1 MSRSACEEGSRDLWS
16 ATRDR
21 GEPGPHDDPSGAGIR
36 TGFRDQEI
44 RRKAERTATAA
55 IDLAGRCGGRVRS
68 AEPPPVADD
77 ELLRRVRSG
86 DDHAF
91 RELFAKYAPVAN
103 ALAHRLVRQ
112 THLAEEIVQEAFL
125 SIWRSPE
132 RYDRSKGSVRSWLMG
147 AVHNRAVDVIRREE
161 SQRRRAGQAATA
173 LEVVEDPVDE
183 LVAEVDRP
191 RERAL
196 VRQALDG
203 LPEEQRDVI
212 AKMYFE
218 GSTQSQIAEQTGL
231 PLGTVKSRCLLGMR
245 RLRGI
250 LGDLER

>member
-1 MSRSACEEGSRDLWS
+1 VSS
-16 ATRDR
+16 T
-21 GEPGPHDDPSGAGIR
+21 EPA
-36 TGFRDQEI
+36 
-44 RRKAERTATAA
+44 
-55 IDLAGRCGGRVRS
+55 
-68 AEPPPVADD
+68 ADD

-91 RELFAKYAPVAN
+91 RELFARYAPVAN

-125 SIWRSPE
+125 SLWRNPE
-132 RYDRSKGSVRSWLMG
+132 RYDRSKGSERSWLMG
-147 AVHNRAVDVIRREE
+147 AVHHRAVDVVRREE
-161 SQRRRAGQAATA
+161 SQRRRAGRSATA
-173 LEVVEDPVDE
+173 LEVLVEDPVDE

-191 RERAL
+191 REQAM
-196 VRQALDG
+196 VRQALDD

-218 GSTQSQIAEQTGL
+218 GSTQRQIAEQTGL
-231 PLGTVKSRCLLGMR
+231 PLGTVKSRTLLGMR
-245 RLRGI
+245 RLRAI

>member
-1 MSRSACEEGSRDLWS
+1 VSS
-16 ATRDR
+16 T
-21 GEPGPHDDPSGAGIR
+21 EP
-36 TGFRDQEI
+36 
-44 RRKAERTATAA
+44 AA
-55 IDLAGRCGGRVRS
+55 
-68 AEPPPVADD
+68 PTDD
-77 ELLRRVRSG
+77 ELIRRVWSG

-103 ALAHRLVRQ
+103 AVAHRLVRQ

-147 AVHNRAVDVIRREE
+147 AVHHRAVDVVRREE

-173 LEVVEDPVDE
+173 LEVVVEDPVDE

-196 VRQALDG
+196 VRSALDG

-212 AKMYFE
+212 DKMYFE
-218 GSTQSQIAEQTGL
+218 GLTQTQIAEQTGL
-231 PLGTVKSRCLLGMR
+231 PLGTVKSRALLGMR
-245 RLRGI
+245 RLRSI